1 MNYTQNIKIEQVKE
15 ETLVVGVD
23 IGSTTHYARAFDYRG
38 REITKKVFVFGM
50 ISKDSTASTHGLIV

>member
-1 MNYTQNIKIEQVKE
+1 MNYTQNTKIEQVKE

-38 REITKKVFVFGM
+38 REITKKVFVFGND
-50 ISKDSTASTHGLIV
+50 IEGFNSFY